1 MVPYL
6 LDRGAAPALVQKP
19 RHLVYVDASL
29 VALAHIRTVV
39 QLHQPTIPCVC
50 VCVCVCDCVCACV
63 CVRVCV
69 CVRFECVFVCVC
81 ECVCECMCGCVSMH
95 VCVCVYLCVRVCLV
109 HCTLTLLSW
118 S

>member
-1 MVPYL
+1 VVPYL

-50 VCVCVCDCVCACV
+50 VCVCVCVIACARAYV
-63 CVRVCV
+63 CVYVCV
-69 CVRFECVFVCVC
+69 CVLNVCL
-81 ECVCECMCGCVSMH
+81 
-95 VCVCVYLCVRVCLV
+95 CVCVSVCVSVCV
-109 HCTLTLLSW
+109 AV
-118 S
+118 